1 MKNKFRKQNG
11 SATMVVLIVVM
22 FFSIFLI
29 SMYGYITNSEVT
41 QLEHVAKMKSIY
53 EKNINNLDIIY
64 DKLMNESE
72 MVPIYNLEQLKK
84 IGSGENVIIGNQI
97 YNFGNDEQYR
107 LMNDIEVDFADLPL
121 ESSTNFVGNLEGKN
135 NTIIVKANE
144 NITADDIKIFKN
156 GSATYTNLNI
166 EIRILYTF
174 EINATPSESIIKIN
188 GEERTSIEVEK
199 GTSVIWEVSAE
210 GYFTQSG
217 TEVINENTIKDIN
230 LEKQIY
236 TFSINAS
243 PTGAIVK
250 INGEE
255 RTSIQ
260 VEVGSN
266 VSWEVSLTGYNTQ
279 SGTET
284 VNGNITKNIS
294 LDKKIYTFT
303 INPTPASAIV
313 KINGEERKSIQIEDG
328 GTVSWEVS
336 LTGYNT
342 QSGTE
347 IINGNVTKIISL
359 DKKIYTFT
367 INPTPATATV
377 KINGQARRTIE
388 LEHGSTITW
397 EVSYD
402 EYYTK
407 QGSLTL
413 TNNENIG
420 VVLDPW
426 RYIAYSEKFYF
437 TGCSDSAYSGIIG
450 GGSATVRE
458 YNVGGTNVSMG
469 SFYIYESDIIKK
481 IHSKATVSKVTLYFQ
496 FSQERNNTTLYTNR
510 IKSSLYTGNT
520 RKMSEQQ
527 TTESTKTV
535 KQAQYA
541 LTNISRSDLTQGIR
555 VDLRN
560 YIEGTLEIV
569 STVKNMYCVIE
580 GQKPDI

>member
-29 SMYGYITNSEVT
+29 SMYGYITNSEVS

-53 EKNINNLDIIY
+53 EKNINNLDVIY
-64 DKLMNESE
+64 DKLMKESE

-84 IGSGENVIIGNQI
+84 IGSGENIIISNQI
-97 YNFGNDEQYR
+97 YNFSNDEQYR

-188 GEERTSIEVEK
+188 GEEKASIEVEK
-199 GTSVIWEVSAE
+199 GTSVTWKVSAD
-210 GYFTQSG
+210 GYVTQSG
-217 TEVINENTIKDIN
+217 TEVINENTIKDIK

-236 TFSINAS
+236 TFAINAS
-243 PTGAIVK
+243 PTGAKVK

-279 SGTET
+279 SGTEI

-328 GTVSWEVS
+328 STVSWEVS

-347 IINGNVTKIISL
+347 IINGNVTKNISL

-388 LEHGSTITW
+388 VEHGSTITW
-397 EVSYD
+397 EVSCD

-426 RYIAYSEKFYF
+426 RYIAYSESFYF
-437 TGCSDSAYSGIIG
+437 TACSDSAYSGIIG
-450 GGSATVRE
+450 GGSATVRK

-520 RKMSEQQ
+520 QKMSEQQ

-555 VDLRN
+555 VDLKN

-569 STVKNMYCVIE
+569 STVKNMYCIIE